1 MLSFY
6 KKLAMTFFED
16 FTEKYLDSFRPLE
29 PHIKNANMKILLKTW
44 VSLIL
49 FTSVTVSIITFI
61 LTYTILSFFVYVE
74 FYIYIFTVIFFP
86 VFVGSIVFIIFYLYP
101 VQRENSRRNS
111 IDNNLP
117 FAITHMSAIASS
129 GIPTEFM
136 FELLAGFKEYGEV
149 SEESRLIMRNI
160 KTFGMSSMDAIKNV
174 GERSP
179 SQQFRELL
187 LGIVSTVETGG
198 DLIEYLRE
206 MADKAL
212 FDYRIRREKYLKT
225 LSTYADIYT
234 ALLVAAPLM
243 MLALLATMSIIGGQI
258 LGLSIQDVMLI
269 ITWIMLPMLNVSYLA
284 FIHVTYPGI

>member
-1 MLSFY
+1 MVSFY
-6 KKLAMTFFED
+6 KKLALTFLGE
-16 FTEKYLDSFRPLE
+16 FTEKYIDSFRPLE

-49 FTSVTVSIITFI
+49 FTSIMVFIITFVI
-61 LTYTILSFFVYVE
+61 TYVILSFFVYVE
-74 FYIYIFTVIFFP
+74 FYIYLFTIIFFP

-101 VQRENSRRNS
+101 VQRENSRKNS
-111 IDNNLP
+111 IENNLP

-129 GIPTEFM
+129 GIPTEFI
-136 FELLAGFKEYGEV
+136 FELLTGFKEYGEV

-160 KTFGMSSMDAIKNV
+160 KTFGMSSVDAIKNV

-187 LGIVSTVETGG
+187 LGIVSTIETGG
-198 DLIEYLRE
+198 NLIEYLRE

-212 FDYRIRREKYLKT
+212 FDYRIRREKYMKT

-269 ITWIMLPMLNVSYLA
+269 ITWIMLPVLNVSYLA
-284 FIHVTYPGI
+284 FIHITYPGI